1 MEMAEGAQRKFEILL
16 VEDNPA
22 DVRLVSLALKG
33 FQAEHYLRVVT
44 DGQLALD
51 YLQRRDVYQ
60 DAPRP
65 DMIFLDWKLPLR
77 DGGEVLREIRK
88 NRDLKDVPVIVLSG
102 ADPEKLAEEANG
114 AGANLFV
121 EKPVTLDRF
130 SFILQYLLDLLEKRW
145 KFSSRPDTSDN

>member
-1 MEMAEGAQRKFEILL
+1 MEMAAGARRKFEILL

-22 DVRLVSLALKG
+22 DARLVSLALKG
-33 FQAEHYLRVVT
+33 FEEEHYLRVVT

-51 YLQRRDVYQ
+51 YLRRKDAYQ

-65 DMIFLDWKLPLR
+65 DMIFLDWKLPLK
-77 DGGEVLREIRK
+77 DGGEILREIRQ
-88 NRDLKDVPVIVLSG
+88 NNDLKDLPVIVLSG
-102 ADPEKLAEEANG
+102 ADPEKMAEEANG

-130 SFILQYLLDLLEKRW
+130 SFILQYLLEFLKRKKLLPKYH
-145 KFSSRPDTSDN
+145 PPAN